1 MNALPTS
8 TVHPGCTVELGSNN
22 SALVIGAKK
31 QKQNENNLV
40 EVLLDLNVVNIF

>member
-22 SALVIGAKK
+22 SALVIGAKNE
-31 QKQNENNLV
+31 KQNEFNLF
-40 EVLLDLNVVNIF
+40 EVLLDINIVSIF